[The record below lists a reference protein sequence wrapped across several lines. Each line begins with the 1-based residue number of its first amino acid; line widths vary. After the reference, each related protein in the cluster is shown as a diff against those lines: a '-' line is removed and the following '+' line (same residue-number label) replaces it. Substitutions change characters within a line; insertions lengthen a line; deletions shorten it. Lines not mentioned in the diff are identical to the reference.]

1 MTEPR
6 RDVLMDLW
14 QYGKALDSFFDTMQ
28 FENPTEIA
36 GLVRDLTREYELTK
50 RNKTEFADVAVR
62 TFKAQQIVKYLG
74 NRFGVDDDGMIQ
86 DPHGL
91 YGLIFKNKKVPQ
103 LLEARS
109 YGFSV
114 GIRKLRWRHSNY
126 LGFVTDSSPFDLL
139 KNPLEKTIKKLDK
152 NKKTSLWRLTFLTK
166 DELYDPARIQQW
178 LTSVK
183 ERAEQNDYRP
193 STEVVPEETIYHEIR
208 HIIDNILGIE
218 GGLQTDFHFVETQAD
233 FSCYRGR
240 GLDRD
245 YQTQLATIDWC
256 IKRNE
261 ESTRNWNSRISEETP
276 GSITHQRLVENKER
290 TKEIQ
295 KELEHKKAMAPIDAR
310 TNARHIKQF
319 HPRTWKALSYLVSL
333 SPDEYMRHHL
343 KGMLNRLPERDK
355 LELL

>member
-1 MTEPR
+1 
-6 RDVLMDLW
+6 MDLW

-256 IKRNE
+256 IKRDE
-261 ESTRNWNSRISEETP
+261 KSTRNWNRHISEETP
-276 GSITHQRLVENKER
+276 GSITHQRLVENKEIVEKSKR
-290 TKEIQ
+290 
-295 KELEHKKAMAPIDAR
+295 ELEHKKEMAPIDVR
-310 TNARHIKQF
+310 TNAQHIKQF

-343 KGMLNRLPERDK
+343 EGMLDRLPDRDK
-355 LELL
+355 LITLKV